1 LSYVFRLETYSTHDI
16 SLVTGTVDLF
26 CKDLIMKCEWPYSDH
41 DNGACSLV
49 RQIHHWTVSTF
60 SRQFI

>member
-49 RQIHHWTVSTF
+49 RQIHH
-60 SRQFI
+60 